1 MEMEEMEIQKQLR
14 GEETAI
20 VDEAW
25 RAVAGLEHYRRDGQ
39 DPGRAR
45 LAALYRHVTRAVSSL
60 DLDGLRAHAGRIARL
75 RFEAGYEQ
83 AEVLAAFSALE
94 DAVWRHAA
102 TQLPEAERGWGL
114 GLVGTAFANAR
125 SAVAQTFDTLAPRAH
140 APFLDLTPVF
150 HQSEAFETRSA
161 DDLVFPV

>member
-1 MEMEEMEIQKQLR
+1 MEITKQLHE
-14 GEETAI
+14 EETTI

-25 RAVAGLEHYRRDGQ
+25 RAIAALEHYRRDGQ
-39 DPGRAR
+39 DAGRAR
-45 LAALYRHVTRAVSSL
+45 LAALYGQVMRAVAAL
-60 DLDGLRAHAGRIARL
+60 DLDGLRAHAGRIARR

-83 AEVLAAFSALE
+83 SEVLAAFYALE
-94 DAVWRHAA
+94 DAAWRRAS

-125 SAVAQTFDTLAPRAH
+125 EAVAQTYDSLAPRAR
-140 APFLDLTPVF
+140 APFLDLTPLF
-150 HQSEAFETRSA
+150 HQSEPFEGRPA

>member
-1 MEMEEMEIQKQLR
+1 MEIQKQLR

-25 RAVAGLEHYRRDGQ
+25 LAVAGLEHYRRDGK

-45 LAALYRHVTRAVSSL
+45 LAALYRHVTRAVSAL
-60 DLDGLRAHAGRIARL
+60 DLDALRAHAARIARH

-83 AEVLAAFSALE
+83 SEVMAAFTALE
-94 DAVWRHAA
+94 EAVWRHAA

-125 SAVAQTFDTLAPRAH
+125 DAVAHTFDTLAPRAH
-140 APFLDLTPVF
+140 APFLDLTAIF
-150 HQSEAFETRSA
+150 HQSEAFEARPA

>member
-1 MEMEEMEIQKQLR
+1 MEIQKQLR

-25 RAVAGLEHYRRDGQ
+25 SAIASLEHYQRDGQ
-39 DPGRAR
+39 DSGRGR
-45 LAALYRHVTRAVSSL
+45 LAALYRQVTRAVAAL
-60 DLDGLRAHAGRIARL
+60 DLDGLRTHAARIARL

-83 AEVLAAFSALE
+83 SEVLAAFYALE
-94 DAVWRHAA
+94 DAVWRHAS

-114 GLVGTAFANAR
+114 GLVGTAFTNSR
-125 SAVAQTFDTLAPRAH
+125 EAVAQTFDALAPRAR

-150 HQSEAFETRSA
+150 HQSEPFEARAA